1 MKVILYLMVDFEK
14 KIWWQK
20 DLEETLRKIYRQG
33 NDNSESDF
41 ADSEL
46 LLQDFIN
53 RYVDPKSE
61 SPMKPYSIRQLISV
75 DAMS

>member
-1 MKVILYLMVDFEK
+1 MVDFEK